1 MFKGYIYK
9 CTCVVSGKS
18 YIGLT
23 TKTIEER
30 KKEHLYSSYNPN
42 DNAYKTHFH
51 SAIRKYGIE
60 NFEWTVVE
68 EIEGSD
74 ITTIITTLKS
84 LEVKYVAFYDS
95 FHNGYNLTPG
105 GELIFRGEPKIVNM
119 YNEDGTLID
128 TGTIGHL
135 AAKYKL
141 DSSAICKVCNR
152 QYKSTGKLDGKRLV
166 FRYTYDEY
174 TSLDKQ
180 KLEKNN
186 KGFKSGKPI
195 AGYSFDTGAELF
207 RFNSATEAA
216 KALNLDYRSISNCA
230 SGKYKYS
237 GKIDN
242 VKIVWKYLE

>member
-9 CTCVVSGKS
+9 CTCVVSGE
-18 YIGLT
+18 LT
-23 TKTIEER
+23 
-30 KKEHLYSSYNPN
+30 
-42 DNAYKTHFH
+42 
-51 SAIRKYGIE
+51 
-60 NFEWTVVE
+60 
-68 EIEGSD
+68 
-74 ITTIITTLKS
+74 
-84 LEVKYVAFYDS
+84 
-95 FHNGYNLTPG
+95 
-105 GELIFRGEPKIVNM
+105 FRGEPKIVNM

>member
-23 TKTIEER
+23 TKTIEE
-30 KKEHLYSSYNPN
+30 HLYSSYNPN

-51 SAIRKYGIE
+51 
-60 NFEWTVVE
+60 
-68 EIEGSD
+68 
-74 ITTIITTLKS
+74 
-84 LEVKYVAFYDS
+84 
-95 FHNGYNLTPG
+95 
-105 GELIFRGEPKIVNM
+105 
-119 YNEDGTLID
+119 
-128 TGTIGHL
+128 
-135 AAKYKL
+135 
-141 DSSAICKVCNR
+141 SAICKVCNR